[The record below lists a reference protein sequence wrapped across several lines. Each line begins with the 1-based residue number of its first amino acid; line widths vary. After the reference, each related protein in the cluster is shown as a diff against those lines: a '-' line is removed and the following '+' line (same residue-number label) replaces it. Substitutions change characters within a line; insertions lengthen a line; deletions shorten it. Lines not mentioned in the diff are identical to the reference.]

1 MSSQLSHR
9 KRNAEIDKLDGVG
22 ISLNMTSGDA
32 LQGVERG
39 SASLPSSFG
48 KDGEFWESGDRRVL
62 EHLLRERVVIAG
74 GLCSRRRE
82 EYVEACVQYSTF
94 VREYLV

>member
-39 SASLPSSFG
+39 SAGLPSSFG
-48 KDGEFWESGDRRVL
+48 KTGSFGSLAIGGFW
-62 EHLLRERVVIAG
+62 
-74 GLCSRRRE
+74 
-82 EYVEACVQYSTF
+82 STCCG
-94 VREYLV
+94 RGS